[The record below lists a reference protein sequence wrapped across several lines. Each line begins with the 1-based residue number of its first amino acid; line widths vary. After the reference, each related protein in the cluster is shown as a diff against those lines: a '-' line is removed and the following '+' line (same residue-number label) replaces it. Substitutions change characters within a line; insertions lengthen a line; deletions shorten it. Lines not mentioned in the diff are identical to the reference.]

1 LAGTTVKRASLHN
14 FDELARLDARCGDTV
29 LIEKAGEIIPQVV
42 EVKKELRPAGAV
54 PFEVPAKCPNCGSAV
69 AKDKEGVYIRCVNPD
84 CLGQL
89 KERLRYFAGRDQ
101 MDIENLG
108 PALIEQLVESGLV
121 KNFADLYKLQKSDLM
136 ALERMGE
143 KSADNVIAAIE
154 KSKARPLWRLVAAL
168 GIRHIGGQSADIL
181 AEHFGSLDALMA
193 ADIETLQT
201 VEQIGPKIAESV
213 YEYFRNPANRAV
225 IDQLLSTGVRPEQPK
240 KTRRVGKLAGKTIV
254 VTGILEKFT
263 RPQVEQAIKQAGGKP
278 SSSVSKKTDFVLAG
292 KDPGSKLD
300 KALALGVQ
308 IIGEKE
314 FLQLTRTDTDGD
326 TDGH

>member
-1 LAGTTVKRASLHN
+1 
-14 FDELARLDARCGDTV
+14 
-29 LIEKAGEIIPQVV
+29 
-42 EVKKELRPAGAV
+42 
-54 PFEVPAKCPNCGSAV
+54 
-69 AKDKEGVYIRCVNPD
+69 
-84 CLGQL
+84 
-89 KERLRYFAGRDQ
+89 

-136 ALERMGE
+136 TLERMGE

-193 ADIETLQT
+193 ADVEALQT

-225 IDQLLSTGVRPEQPK
+225 IEGLLTAGVRPEQPK
-240 KTRRVGKLAGKTIV
+240 KVRRAGQLAGKTIV
-254 VTGILEKFT
+254 VTGTLEKFT
-263 RPQVEQAIKQAGGKP
+263 RPQIEQAIKQAGGKP
-278 SSSVSKKTDFVLAG
+278 ASSVSKKTDFVLAG
-292 KDPGSKLD
+292 KEPAASWIGPGSWGLK
-300 KALALGVQ
+300 
-308 IIGEKE
+308 
-314 FLQLTRTDTDGD
+314 
-326 TDGH
+326 